1 MKKKRISLTNQI
13 LLASAI
19 GLVVGAIV
27 GPVITPIKV
36 VGDVFLRLIQMG
48 VPVIIFG
55 AVAEAVGGINP
66 KDLGKL
72 GLKIFTWFLIP
83 TLLAAAFGLGLAYLI
98 KPGVGL
104 PPMELND
111 SIQPVEQTLSDIIL
125 NFFPTNIID
134 SMAKGSMIQVIVFA
148 LFFGASAS
156 IYGAQTGDTRIIDM
170 LKVINKVVLGV
181 VKIVMVIAPIGVFAL
196 MAWVSG
202 SLGLQVVIPLAKYL
216 IAIIIAVLMIMVISI
231 LFAAAY
237 TKVNPVKLAQKLTD
251 MTLVAFATT
260 SSAISLPTKMADS
273 ENKLGVSKRISGLV
287 NPLGMVLNSTGQAVF
302 LSIAAVTIA
311 QFFNIE
317 MPFTQ
322 MVQVVV
328 LSTLACMGTLAVPG
342 GALVI
347 LAGLLPSLGL
357 PLEGLAIIAGVDWFR
372 GMFTTIPNVDGDALV
387 AMIIAK
393 SEGELYREVFDGT
406 MTAEEAEAAHAKSLA
421 H

>member
-1 MKKKRISLTNQI
+1 MKKKISLTNQI
-13 LLASAI
+13 LLASVI
-19 GLVVGAIV
+19 GLIAGAV
-27 GPVITPIKV
+27 AGPAIAPIKV

-55 AVAEAVGGINP
+55 AVAEAVGSINP

-72 GLKIFTWFLIP
+72 GLKIFAWFLIP
-83 TLLAAAFGLGLAYLI
+83 TLLAAAFGMGLAYLV

-104 PPMELND
+104 PPMELN
-111 SIQPVEQTLSDIIL
+111 SNIQPVEQTLTSIVL
-125 NFFPTNIID
+125 NFFPTNIVD
-134 SMAKGSMIQVIVFA
+134 SMAKGTMIQVIVFA

-156 IYGAQTGDTRIIDM
+156 IYTAQTGDGRIVDI

-181 VKIVMVIAPIGVFAL
+181 VKIVMKIAPLGVFAL

-216 IAIIIAVLMIMVISI
+216 VCIIAAVLLIMVISI
-231 LFAAAY
+231 LTAAAIC
-237 TKVNPVKLAQKLTD
+237 KVNPVKLTTKLMD
-251 MTLVAFATT
+251 MTMVAFATT

-273 ENKLGVSKRISGLV
+273 VNKLGVSERVSGLV

-317 MPFTQ
+317 MPLGQ
-322 MVQVVV
+322 MIQVVV
-328 LSTLACMGTLAVPG
+328 LATLACMGTLAVPG

-387 AMIIAK
+387 SMIIAK
-393 SEGELYREVFDGT
+393 SEGEFYREVFDGT
-406 MTAEEAEAAHAKSLA
+406 MTAEEAAAAHAKA
-421 H
+421 EVR